1 MTKNGKKQ
9 LQIILKMGHLNMKTT
24 VSLVLLLLL
33 FSCQNMS
40 SEDIYGKYSPISYKN
55 SFDTLTINKDGIY
68 NRRVYDKKEEIIE
81 LQF

>member
-1 MTKNGKKQ
+1 
-9 LQIILKMGHLNMKTT
+9 
-24 VSLVLLLLL
+24 
-33 FSCQNMS
+33 MS